1 MKIEINKGTRRFE
14 DIHTGDCFYIQGN
27 YYMKIK
33 ARDGKDL
40 SVRLSTGIIEKLDD
54 STYVTPV
61 TAVVKLGTV
70 GENDYAEN

>member
-1 MKIEINKGTRRFE
+1 MKLEINQGTTKFG

-33 ARDGKDL
+33 TRDGKDL

-54 STYVTPV
+54 STYVTP
-61 TAVVKLGTV
+61 TPAVVKIGTI
-70 GENDYAEN
+70 GENDYA